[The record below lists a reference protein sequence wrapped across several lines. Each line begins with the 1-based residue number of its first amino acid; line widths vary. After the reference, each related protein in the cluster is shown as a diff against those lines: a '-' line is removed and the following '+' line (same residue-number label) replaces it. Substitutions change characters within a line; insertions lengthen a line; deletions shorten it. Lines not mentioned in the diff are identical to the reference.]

1 VFVIASKVF
10 KFFKVSYEKN
20 IKIYDYMPLY
30 WRHIPIGS
38 ILFAVLVGGLFFS
51 IYLENHSRGN
61 IEKSSKAVVSAIAES
76 VSSKLSRADKVSLA
90 LSKTPFVKESMS
102 NPSPANKT
110 LINNMFEDYCKTF
123 GVLMIFTVDNDGR
136 VVFYS
141 EKLEELALL
150 ETNMKHRPY
159 FTEAQSM
166 KHGSV
171 FVRNLSGARQSYF
184 SSDTIDGA
192 NNDAVGIIVVQEDID
207 DVISKLKQYRDIF
220 VADENGM
227 VFLSDKDDAYFSY
240 LWPLYNDASGKRT
253 GLKNILLRE
262 VFDGETVVL
271 SGKTYHVSR
280 QFIGRKGWSV
290 IHFSSLN
297 PIKQFKLLSIAVVCG
312 TIIIILLLFLIINQS
327 SRIFALALQH
337 KAILNSA
344 KSIIIVATDAQGNII
359 VYGQGAE
366 DILGYT
372 QKEFIEK
379 GLGAIAFTKEG
390 RSVTF
395 EESVMYSSM
404 PSTEILCRCKDGSLI
419 TMLISVLP
427 QYSLGNKLIGYIFS
441 GADITTAKDAE
452 VELAHQIKFLQML
465 IDSMPTAV
473 YYKDS
478 DMHLIGCNKAFE
490 DIMEHPK
497 DFIIGKLDEHIYFDK
512 TAGEESALT
521 DAVAAK
527 KLSSITYEKVVKFR
541 KSPLRNLVYY
551 KSAYRKID
559 GKFGG
564 IIGIILDVTQERRMQ
579 SERDALQ
586 ANMIQQNKLASLGE
600 LAGSI
605 AHELNNPLSIILG
618 FAQVLIKDASL
629 NDEAKKG
636 IGNIYEAAK
645 RSKSIITNMLEFARS
660 DTSKNQMANI
670 NDIIDSTMLII
681 EKDFNKAGIEIQKI
695 LTHDAKSIIINPM
708 QIQQVLLN
716 MLLNSKDAMPS
727 GGKITVQTHINDKY
741 FMINISDD
749 GSGIPREII
758 PRIFEPFFTTK
769 SIGKGT
775 GLGLSICYG
784 IIKAHKGNI
793 SVKSTVNK
801 GTVFTIKLPLPA
813 LAGGSLQTAN

>member
-1 VFVIASKVF
+1 
-10 KFFKVSYEKN
+10 
-20 IKIYDYMPLY
+20 MPLY

-38 ILFAVLVGGLFFS
+38 ILFVVLVGGLFFS
-51 IYLENHSRGN
+51 VYLENRSRGN
-61 IEKSSKAVVSAIAES
+61 IEKNSKAIVSAIAET
-76 VSSKLSRADKVSLA
+76 VSARLSKSDRVSLA

-102 NPSPANKT
+102 DPSDKNKT

-123 GVLMIFTVDNDGR
+123 GVLIIFALDNDGK

-141 EKLEELALL
+141 QKLEELDLL

-159 FTEAQSM
+159 FIEAQSM

-171 FVRNLSGARQSYF
+171 FVRNIAGSRQSYF
-184 SSDTIDGA
+184 SSDAIV
-192 NNDAVGIIVVQEDID
+192 DARNRAAGILVVQEDID
-207 DVISKLKQYRDIF
+207 DIILKLRQYRNIF
-220 VADENGM
+220 VVDENGM

-240 LWPLYNDASGKRT
+240 LWPLYNNENAKRN
-253 GLKNILLRE
+253 GSNNILQRE
-262 VFDGETVVL
+262 VSDGESVLL
-271 SGKTYHVSR
+271 SGEMYHISR
-280 QFIGRKGWSV
+280 QFIGKKGWSV

-297 PIKQFKLLSIAVVCG
+297 PIRQFKILSIAVVCG
-312 TIIIILLLFLIINQS
+312 IIIIILLLFLIINQS
-327 SRIFALALQH
+327 NRIFALALQH

-372 QKEFIEK
+372 QKEFTEK
-379 GLGAIAFTKEG
+379 GIDNIVFTKEG
-390 RSVTF
+390 KAMTF
-395 EESVMYSSM
+395 KESVMYSSM
-404 PSTEILCRCKDGSLI
+404 PSTEILCRCKDGSII
-419 TMLISVLP
+419 TMLVSVLP
-427 QYSLGNKLIGYIFS
+427 QYSIGNKLIGYIFS

-478 DMHLIGCNKAFE
+478 DMHLIGCNKTFE

-512 TAGEESALT
+512 AAGEESTRT
-521 DAVAAK
+521 DAVTAGN
-527 KLSSITYEKVVKFR
+527 LSSITYEKVVKFR
-541 KSPLRNLVYY
+541 KSPPRNLVYY
-551 KSAYRKID
+551 KSAYKKID
-559 GKFGG
+559 GTFGG
-564 IIGIILDVTQERRMQ
+564 IIGIMLDVTQERRMQ
-579 SERDALQ
+579 EERGALQ
-586 ANMIQQNKLASLGE
+586 ANMIQQNKLVSLGE
-600 LAGSI
+600 LAGGI

-636 IGNIYEAAK
+636 IENIYEASK

-660 DTSKNQMANI
+660 DTSKNQMASI
-670 NDIIDSTMLII
+670 NDIIESTMLII
-681 EKDFNKAGIEIQKI
+681 EKDFHKAGIEIQKN
-695 LTHDAKSIIINPM
+695 LTHDARPLMVNPM

-716 MLLNSKDAMPS
+716 MLLNSKDAMRY
-727 GGKITVQTHINDKY
+727 GGKITVQTHISDKY
-741 FMINISDD
+741 FVINIADN
-749 GSGIPREII
+749 GIGIPREII
-758 PRIFEPFFTTK
+758 PKIFEPFFTTK
-769 SIGKGT
+769 SVGKGT

-784 IIKAHKGNI
+784 IVKAHKGDI

-801 GTVFTIKLPLPA
+801 GSVFTIKFPLPK
-813 LAGGSLQTAN
+813 